1 MEAKQFFE
9 EVVKLRQLQK
19 DYFKT
24 RSSMALRASK
34 KQEQLIDNEIERV
47 QSILDRN
54 KQMNLGL

>member
-9 EVVKLRQLQK
+9 EVVKLRKFQK
-19 DYFKT
+19 EYFRT
-24 RSSMALRASK
+24 RSSTSLRVSK

>member
-9 EVVKLRQLQK
+9 EVVKLRKLQK

-34 KQEQLIDNEIERV
+34 KQEQLNKKLNHERNE
-47 QSILDRN
+47 S
-54 KQMNLGL
+54 